1 MRVAGEAIAR
11 QSGIE
16 NDDLA
21 AGTAELQGGGEAGKA
36 SADDD
41 DVIHGDGLRVVD
53 GGGGLGLARNIVQRY
68 ALETG
73 SERASASARKSPSRP
88 QAGRRLSFRI
98 CLSKAQAG
106 TKRRRALTRPAVEP
120 AVYRSL
126 GFGSVAAATIDFAT
140 MTGSS
145 PPCIALAIT
154 RSNACRCSA

>member
-1 MRVAGEAIAR
+1 MRVAGEAISRQAR
-11 QSGIE
+11 IQNG
-16 NDDLA
+16 DLA

-53 GGGGLGLARNIVQRY
+53 GGGGLDLARNIVQRC

-73 SERASASARKSPSRP
+73 SERAWHRPSRP
-88 QAGRRLSFRI
+88 QAGRRVSLRI
-98 CLSKAQAG
+98 CVSKAQAG

-126 GFGSVAAATIDFAT
+126 GFGSVA
-140 MTGSS
+140 G
-145 PPCIALAIT
+145 
-154 RSNACRCSA
+154 RVSA